1 MTRIGWAA
9 IGAVSVLT
17 VAVAGCSSSDSG
29 SSADSALAAGSA
41 LAARIDQ
48 QQLIGHLE
56 QLEAIAADNDGNRA
70 SGTSGYDASVDY
82 VVQTLTDAGFEV
94 QTPEFAFDQFI
105 WGNQTLSA
113 DGTDIPVEALQ
124 FSPATPDGGLVAPL
138 VVGAPDA
145 LGCTAEEW
153 GAADLTG
160 AVALVTRGT
169 CEFSQKARVA
179 AERGAVALLIAN
191 NEDGIV
197 DGTLGGK
204 DNSPIPVGGISQE
217 SGNELRAQAP
227 GSVDLTLDTQ
237 TTTSQSRNVIAQ
249 TSTGATDNVVVVGA
263 HLDGVPEGA
272 GINDN
277 GSGVAAVLET
287 ARSLGGDPDVTN
299 AVRFAFW
306 GAEELGLFG
315 SEKYVESLSE
325 DELLRIALYLNY
337 DMVGSPNAGYLTY
350 DGDDSDRVGAPAG
363 PEGSAAVERI
373 SEIGLLEAGVSPN
386 GTDFDGR
393 SDYAPFVMAGI
404 PAGGVFSGAD
414 DRKTELQ
421 AELWGGEANEPFDP
435 NYHTAQ
441 DTLEN
446 IDRDA
451 LLRNS
456 RAAAFSVGAFAHS
469 VEGPNGVPVGD
480 ARVEARATQ

>member
-1 MTRIGWAA
+1 MTRIGWVALA
-9 IGAVSVLT
+9 AVSMMT
-17 VAVAGCSSSDSG
+17 VAVAGCSTDSG
-29 SSADSALAAGSA
+29 SSTDSASAAGAALAAG
-41 LAARIDQ
+41 IEEDQ
-48 QQLIGHLE
+48 LVGHLE
-56 QLEAIAADNDGNRA
+56 RLQEIAVDHDGNRA

-82 VVQTLTDAGFEV
+82 VVQTLTDAGFDVE
-94 QTPEFAFDQFI
+94 TPEFEFDQFVVGDEI
-105 WGNQTLSA
+105 LSA
-113 DGTDIPVEALQ
+113 DDRDIPVEALQ
-124 FSPATPDGGLVAPL
+124 FSPTTPDGGLVARF
-138 VVGAPDA
+138 VASAPDA

-153 GAADLTG
+153 GDADLTG
-160 AVALVTRGT
+160 AVALTNRGT
-169 CEFSQKARVA
+169 CEFGQKARVA

-197 DGTLGGK
+197 AGTLGGT
-204 DNSPIPVGGISQE
+204 DNPIPVGGISRE
-217 SGNELRAQAP
+217 SGADLRAQPP
-227 GSVDLTLDTQ
+227 GHISLTLETE
-237 TTTSQSRNVIAQ
+237 TTTSTSRNVIAQ
-249 TSTGATDNVVVVGA
+249 TSTGSTDNVVVVGA
-263 HLDGVPEGA
+263 HLDGVPEGP

-287 ARSLGGDPDVTN
+287 ARRLGGDPEVTN

-315 SEKYVESLSE
+315 SEKYVEGLSDE
-325 DELLRIALYLNY
+325 ELLQIALYLNY

-350 DGDDSDRVGAPAG
+350 DGDDSDREGAPAG
-363 PEGSAAVERI
+363 PEGSAAIERV

-414 DRKTELQ
+414 DEKTELQ

-435 NYHTAQ
+435 NYHSAE
-441 DTLEN
+441 DTLDN
-446 IDRDA
+446 VDREA
-451 LLRNS
+451 FLRNS
-456 RAAAFSVGAFAHS
+456 RAAAFTVGSYAYT

-480 ARVEARATQ
+480 ARVEARATE

>member
-1 MTRIGWAA
+1 MGWAA
-9 IGAVSVLT
+9 VGAVSVLT
-17 VAVAGCSSSDSG
+17 AAVAGCSTDSG
-29 SSADSALAAGSA
+29 SQTESALAAGAA
-41 LAARIDQ
+41 LAAQIEEE
-48 QQLIGHLE
+48 QLVGHLE
-56 QLEAIAADNDGNRA
+56 QLETIATDNDGNRA

-82 VVQTLTDAGFEV
+82 VVRTLSDAGFEV
-94 QTPEFAFDQFI
+94 QTPEFEFDQFI

-113 DGTDIPVEALQ
+113 GGTDIPVEALQ
-124 FSPATPDGGLVAPL
+124 FSPATPDGGVVAPL
-138 VVGAPDA
+138 VASPPEA
-145 LGCTAEEW
+145 LGCAAEDW
-153 GAADLTG
+153 GDADLTG
-160 AVALVTRGT
+160 AVALTTRGT

-179 AERGAVALLIAN
+179 AERGAIALLISN

-204 DNSPIPVGGISQE
+204 DNSPIPVGGISRE
-217 SGNELRAQAP
+217 SGDELRAQGAP
-227 GSVDLTLDTQ
+227 SIELTLDTQ
-237 TTTSQSRNVIAQ
+237 TTTSRSRNVIAQ
-249 TSTGATDNVVVVGA
+249 TSTGSTDNVVVVGA
-263 HLDGVPEGA
+263 HLDGVPEGP

-287 ARSLGGDPDVTN
+287 ARRLGGDADVTN

-315 SEKYVESLSE
+315 SEKYVESLSD
-325 DELLRIALYLNY
+325 DELLQIALYLNY

-363 PEGSAAVERI
+363 PEGSAAVERV
-373 SEIGLLEAGVSPN
+373 SEIGLLENGVPPN

-435 NYHTAQ
+435 NYHTAE

-446 IDRDA
+446 VDREA
-451 LLRNS
+451 FLRHS
-456 RAAAFSVGAFAHS
+456 RAAAFTVGAFAYT

-480 ARVEARATQ
+480 ARVEARATE